1 MTVESDIAFLEDFRT
16 RIERFL
22 IAGAAPTQDP
32 LWGGKALT
40 RMKDAMQDEGFL
52 ELRREITQ
60 TKGRAAEILERVGIP
75 CTFEQ
80 HPTPAVGGPVVK
92 FPLFDLI
99 TDNQSLHTI
108 DGAVFIDKIDEA
120 IGMLKSAATELGA
133 ASPVFIVSDL
143 LRALDFY
150 EKRLGFECQTRV
162 PVDAAGFAIIDRGA
176 AQFILKTT
184 DAEVT
189 PLPNSKRHNGAA
201 WDAFIHTPD
210 PDALS
215 AEFAER
221 GARFLKPLADTDD
234 GLRGFEVADPDG
246 YILFFGRSV

>member
-1 MTVESDIAFLEDFRT
+1 MTAERDIAFLEAFRR

-40 RMKDAMQDEGFL
+40 RMKEAMQDETFL

-60 TKGRAAEILERVGIP
+60 TKGRATQILERVNVA

-80 HPTPAVGGPVVK
+80 HPTPAVGGAVVK

-99 TDNQSLHTI
+99 ADNQSLHTI
-108 DGAVFIDKIDEA
+108 DGAVFTDKIDEA
-120 IGMLKSAATELGA
+120 IGALKVAAAELA
-133 ASPVFIVSDL
+133 AAAPVFIVRDVSS
-143 LRALDFY
+143 ALGFY
-150 EKRLGFECQTRV
+150 EERLGFECQLRV
-162 PVDAAGFAIIDRGA
+162 PEDDPDFAIVGRGA
-176 AQFILKTT
+176 AQLLLKVCI
-184 DAEVT
+184 AGGA
-189 PLPNSKRHNGAA
+189 PLPNSKRHDGAA

-215 AEFAER
+215 AEFTER
-221 GARFLKPLADTDD
+221 GATFHKPLADTEN
-234 GLRGFEVADPDG
+234 GLRGFEIAAPDG
-246 YILFFGRSV
+246 YILFFGRFV

>member
-1 MTVESDIAFLEDFRT
+1 MTVESDIAFLEAFRT

-40 RMKDAMQDEGFL
+40 RMKEAMQDEGFL

-60 TKGRAAEILERVGIP
+60 TKGRATELLERAGIA

-120 IGMLKSAATELGA
+120 IGMLKSAAAELGPA
-133 ASPVFIVSDL
+133 YPVLIVSNVS
-143 LRALDFY
+143 RALDFY
-150 EKRLGFECQTRV
+150 EKRLGFKCRTRV
-162 PVDAAGFAIIDRGA
+162 PEGAPSFAIIVRGA
-176 AQFILKTT
+176 AQFILKTIGT
-184 DAEVT
+184 QVT
-189 PLPNSKRHNGAA
+189 PLPNSKRHDGAA
-201 WDAFIHTPD
+201 WDAYVYTPD

-221 GARFLKPLADTDD
+221 GVSSHKPLVDTDN

-246 YILFFGRSV
+246 YVLFFGRPV

>member
-1 MTVESDIAFLEDFRT
+1 MTAHNDIALLEAFRA

-40 RMKDAMQDEGFL
+40 RMKEAMQDEGFL

-60 TKGRAAEILERVGIP
+60 TKGRATEILERVGIA

-120 IGMLKSAATELGA
+120 IGMLKRSAAELGA
-133 ASPVFIVSDL
+133 AAPVFIVRDVSRSL
-143 LRALDFY
+143 EFY
-150 EKRLGFECQTRV
+150 EECLGFKCRTRV
-162 PVDAAGFAIIDRGA
+162 PDEDPRFAIIDRGA
-176 AQFILKTT
+176 AQLILKATSPQG
-184 DAEVT
+184 T
-189 PLPNSKRHNGAA
+189 PVSNSKRGAGAA
-201 WDAFIHTPD
+201 WDVFIHAPD
-210 PDALS
+210 PSVLS
-215 AEFAER
+215 AEFTER
-221 GARFLKPLADTDD
+221 GARFHKPLVDIDN
-234 GLRGFEVADPDG
+234 GLRGFEISDRDG
-246 YILFFGRSV
+246 YVLFFGRAV